1 VPRIRTKILK
11 SAFSKALEKFLLSE
25 SRNIESGT
33 SERNLCARLAM
44 HMEAEA
50 TSSNITGYYA
60 DVEYN
65 RKQEGRVKTILDE
78 NMEEVAITC
87 DLILHSRGESVLEDN
102 LIAIEMKRSTHST
115 EATDSDRRR
124 LRAMTKSS
132 FDDVWSA
139 DGIANPEHVCGYRI
153 GYLLVLNIP
162 QRTVAV
168 EEYAGGEF
176 VGISS
181 MSF

>member
-1 VPRIRTKILK
+1 MQKIQTETLK
-11 SAFSKALEKFLLSE
+11 NAFSKALEEFLLSE
-25 SRNIESGT
+25 SENIESGT

-44 HMEAEA
+44 YMEVEA
-50 TSSNITGYYA
+50 TSSDITGYYA

-78 NMEEVAITC
+78 NMVEVAITC
-87 DLILHSRGESVLEDN
+87 DLILHSRGKSVLEDN
-102 LIAIEMKRSTHST
+102 LIAIEMKRSTHSN

-132 FDDVWSA
+132 FDDIWSA
-139 DGIANPEHVCGYRI
+139 DGIAHPEHVCGYRI

-162 QRTVAV
+162 ERTVVV
-168 EEYAGGEF
+168 EEYAGGKF
-176 VGISS
+176 VSISS
-181 MSF
+181 KAF